1 MVDKLK
7 CYKFELAL
15 AILMTLVTLLNI
27 FFRLDIIKIVNENNC
42 ENMVTLTTIFI
53 GIYITLI
60 TIIATAN
67 IPIATELYRNS
78 AYIKLSNT
86 IKIGLYSNLLLII
99 CLVFFSDFFIVKY
112 IIVSMFFYSAIL
124 FMRFINLMIIMYRCN
139 VKDNYEQTNN
149 QRKTQQD
156 LITACKHIDDLLTR
170 MNK

>member
-1 MVDKLK
+1 
-7 CYKFELAL
+7 
-15 AILMTLVTLLNI
+15 MTTVTLLSI
-27 FFRLDIIKIVNENNC
+27 FFRLDVIKIVNENNC

-67 IPIATELYRNS
+67 IPIATELFRNS

-99 CLVFFSDFFIVKY
+99 CLVFFSDFFLVKY
-112 IIVSMFFYSAIL
+112 IIVSLFFYSAIL
-124 FMRFINLMIIMYRCN
+124 FIRFINLMIIMYRCN

-149 QRKTQQD
+149 QRKNQQD
-156 LITACKHIDDLLTR
+156 LITACKHIDDLLR
-170 MNK
+170 KMNK